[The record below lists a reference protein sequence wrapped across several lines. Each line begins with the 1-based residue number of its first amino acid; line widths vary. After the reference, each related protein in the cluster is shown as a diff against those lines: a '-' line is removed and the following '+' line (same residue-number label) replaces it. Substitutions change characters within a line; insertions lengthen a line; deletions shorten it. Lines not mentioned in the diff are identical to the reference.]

1 MLGTNGMSLLQNGQ
15 RFPAVTLSVVGG
27 TTLTLP
33 DDLCGGYGVVL
44 IYRGSW
50 CPYCMAQLSSF
61 GRALNKLKDV
71 NAKVVALSVDDES
84 TSTATREKYGLPF
97 PLGYDVDAHQIASL
111 VGCYTSTE
119 PSYLESTGF
128 VLDPDGI
135 VLNAVYS
142 SGAIGRLTAADV
154 VGFLRYVQAEE

>member
-1 MLGTNGMSLLQNGQ
+1 MALLHNGQ
-15 RFPAVTLSVVGG
+15 RFPDVKISVVGG
-27 TTLTLP
+27 STLTLP
-33 DDLCGGYGVVL
+33 DDLDGSYGVVL

-61 GRALNKLKDV
+61 GRAMNKLEDV

-84 TSTATREKYGLPF
+84 TTAATREKHELTF
-97 PLGYDVDAHQIASL
+97 PLGHSADADQIASL
-111 VGCYTSTE
+111 VGSYTSTE
-119 PSYLESTGF
+119 PKYLESTGF
-128 VLDPDGI
+128 VLSPQGK

-142 SGAIGRLTAADV
+142 SGAIGRLTADDV